1 MSEEARYYLSQ
12 CCGVNAALK
21 LSEPDATEGSPTW
34 PASVPTVCIGC
45 GESRTA
51 EAIERWKYE
60 RITAPTDDCKNCG
73 NAIVFIPDRLE
84 WAHEDEDESVSEFD
98 PLYGITS
105 CQAVMARLLGVPRSF
120 IDQYS
125 GLMAEPADSHT
136 TVDLQTG
143 TTTSPSQEAF
153 QMVTGNQTTY
163 NPRISSKPG
172 EPLEIEVD
180 LPDNASSKQVFE
192 AMEEAVEKIM
202 PGFGKSLG

>member
-1 MSEEARYYLSQ
+1 MDEEARYYLSQ

-21 LSEPDATEGSPTW
+21 LSSEKKDGQDW
-34 PASVPTVCIGC
+34 PVSVPTVCIGC
-45 GESRTA
+45 EKAGTA
-51 EAIERWKYE
+51 EPIERWKYE
-60 RITAPTDDCKNCG
+60 RITAPTDDCKNCA
-73 NAIVFIPDRLE
+73 NSITFIPDRLE
-84 WAHEDEDESVSEFD
+84 WVHEDEDESVSEFD
-98 PLYGITS
+98 PLYGIAS
-105 CQAVMARLLGVPRSF
+105 CQTVVARLLGVPRSF
-120 IDQYS
+120 LDDQYS

-143 TTTSPSQEAF
+143 ATTSPSQEAF

-163 NPRISSKPG
+163 NPRISSQPG

-192 AMEEAVEKIM
+192 AMEEAIEKIM